1 MLQYQI
7 RRGKLTALS
16 YRVGDATYD
25 LSYLAQTPVWKAF
38 ESLILAGDVNNAT
51 KLYKLAFSI
60 AACGNWKRVKSGYWY
75 TQYGGHVLRVCSV
88 GPIEVTL
95 EHANEHSQVPKD
107 LVMKAAEVAY
117 YIRRRWYEERV
128 ARRTVERDMRRDYRS
143 YQAHRT
149 HRTYRSYNS
158 YRYRTR

>member
-1 MLQYQI
+1 MLEYKI
-7 RRGKLTALS
+7 TRGKLTALS
-16 YRVGDATYD
+16 YRTGDV
-25 LSYLAQTPVWKAF
+25 SYNLKYLKSTHAWNMI

-88 GPIEVTL
+88 GPVEVTL

-107 LVMKAAEVAY
+107 LVIKATEIAY

-128 ARRTVERDMRRDYRS
+128 ARRTAERNTRREYHTRREYRP
-143 YQAHRT
+143 YQ
-149 HRTYRSYNS
+149 S
-158 YRYRTR
+158 YRAR

>member
-1 MLQYQI
+1 MLEYKI
-7 RRGKLTALS
+7 TRGKLTALS
-16 YRVGDATYD
+16 YRTGDV
-25 LSYLAQTPVWKAF
+25 SYNLEYLKSTHAWNMI
-38 ESLILAGDVNNAT
+38 ESLIIAGDVNNAT

-107 LVMKAAEVAY
+107 LAVKAAEIAY
-117 YIRRRWYEERV
+117 YIRRRWYDQKRTTQTAKRD
-128 ARRTVERDMRRDYRS
+128 ARRTR
-143 YQAHRT
+143 
-149 HRTYRSYNS
+149 
-158 YRYRTR
+158 

>member
-7 RRGKLTALS
+7 RRGKLTSLS
-16 YRVGDATYD
+16 YRTGDATYD
-25 LSYLAQTPVWKAF
+25 LNHLKSTPAWNMLG
-38 ESLILAGDVNNAT
+38 SLILAGDVNNAT

-128 ARRTVERDMRRDYRS
+128 ARRTAERNTRRKY
-143 YQAHRT
+143 RT
-149 HRTYRSYNS
+149 HRKYRPYQS
-158 YRYRTR
+158 YRAR

>member
-16 YRVGDATYD
+16 YHTGDV
-25 LSYLAQTPVWKAF
+25 SYNLGYLKSTPAWNMLG
-38 ESLILAGDVNNAT
+38 SLILAGDVNNAT

-88 GPIEVTL
+88 GSVEVTL

-107 LVMKAAEVAY
+107 LVMKAAEIAY
-117 YIRRRWYEERV
+117 YIRRRWYDQRV
-128 ARRTVERDMRRDYRS
+128 AQTARRDSRRTR
-143 YQAHRT
+143 
-149 HRTYRSYNS
+149 
-158 YRYRTR
+158 